1 MRCWFGKCNFLH
13 ICSEESG
20 KKTAKDN
27 SREQIYLGIRNED
40 EIVLE
45 ILLKR

>member
-20 KKTAKDN
+20 KKTAKD
-27 SREQIYLGIRNED
+27 ITLGNKFI
-40 EIVLE
+40 
-45 ILLKR
+45 